1 MIPEKII
8 DLLYSSVVSEGG
20 DGDALWLSKH
30 TPLKDIIPMLE
41 KYNIDHNTGW
51 KISIGWEH
59 INWGDNQEWVIIT
72 DSRDIYDEQQDW
84 IILKMIC

>member
-51 KISIGWEH
+51 KISTMSSRIGL
-59 INWGDNQEWVIIT
+59 
-72 DSRDIYDEQQDW
+72 Y
-84 IILKMIC
+84 